1 VKKNHLRRYTNP
13 FVIIGVFYPKKETQ
27 TQLF

>member
-1 VKKNHLRRYTNP
+1 MRRSKNP